1 MHFTALPSSFKTQI
15 PPRLLVDK
23 NVGTALTPSS
33 LANRFAW
40 GFDVTSMSSN
50 RLSLPISPFN
60 SAQARH
66 PSAMRTMI
74 FPCFSIVIAN
84 LKYGLCILKFRS
96 LQVFPMVNKRNVP
109 QEIQETIEE
118 QPDILESWTELQ
130 RVLDGASTDE
140 IFEKGWKPLL
150 KSKSNG
156 KQYIVLRLHGK
167 DETGHQID
175 TERGLG
181 LHDPE
186 SPDRWETLLALYE
199 ASNPLPRVAPPSRS
213 VPAPFTAPGDRSSIL
228 TTKVGRI
235 SPIGPSVQIKL
246 VTLQWF
252 TGIQQV
258 CGYPG
263 TLDDFINDTVDSY
276 FRAHHHL
283 ELAVVVQGGQ
293 N

>member
-1 MHFTALPSSFKTQI
+1 MYFTYIKI
-15 PPRLLVDK
+15 P
-23 NVGTALTPSS
+23 
-33 LANRFAW
+33 
-40 GFDVTSMSSN
+40 
-50 RLSLPISPFN
+50 
-60 SAQARH
+60 
-66 PSAMRTMI
+66 
-74 FPCFSIVIAN
+74 FP
-84 LKYGLCILKFRS
+84 
-96 LQVFPMVNKRNVP
+96 QVFPMTRKKEVP
-109 QEIQETIEE
+109 QELAEE
-118 QPDILESWTELQ
+118 KLEDQPDILESWTELQ
-130 RVLDGASTDE
+130 RVLDGASIDE
-140 IFEKGWKPLL
+140 IFEKGWRPLL

-181 LHDPE
+181 LHDPD

-199 ASNPLPRVAPPSRS
+199 ASKPALPSVAPPSHS
-213 VPAPFTAPGDRSSIL
+213 IPAPFTAPGDRSSIL

-235 SPIGPSVQIKL
+235 APIGPSVQIKL
-246 VTLQWF
+246 GTLQWF
-252 TGIQQV
+252 NWVQQV

>member
-1 MHFTALPSSFKTQI
+1 MTRK
-15 PPRLLVDK
+15 K
-23 NVGTALTPSS
+23 E
-33 LANRFAW
+33 
-40 GFDVTSMSSN
+40 
-50 RLSLPISPFN
+50 
-60 SAQARH
+60 
-66 PSAMRTMI
+66 
-74 FPCFSIVIAN
+74 
-84 LKYGLCILKFRS
+84 
-96 LQVFPMVNKRNVP
+96 VP
-109 QEIQETIEE
+109 QEMAEEKLEE

-130 RVLDGASTDE
+130 RVLNEAKASIDE

-156 KQYIVLRLHGK
+156 KQYMVLRLHGK
-167 DETGHQID
+167 DEDGHQID

-186 SPDRWETLLALYE
+186 NPDRWETLVALYE
-199 ASNPLPRVAPPSRS
+199 AAKPVLPGVAPPSRS

-246 VTLQWF
+246 GTLQWF
-252 TGIQQV
+252 NWVQQV